1 MTVDQIIYLQDFP
14 RTANEVRALINL
26 GFDQIDGVYV
36 IEEVFNRDIEDEG
49 DMVETPDQ
57 SDPTVEEQELA
68 AGNTANQGPTETA

>member
-1 MTVDQIIYLQDFP
+1 M
-14 RTANEVRALINL
+14 RALINL

-68 AGNTANQGPTETA
+68 AGNAANQGPTETA